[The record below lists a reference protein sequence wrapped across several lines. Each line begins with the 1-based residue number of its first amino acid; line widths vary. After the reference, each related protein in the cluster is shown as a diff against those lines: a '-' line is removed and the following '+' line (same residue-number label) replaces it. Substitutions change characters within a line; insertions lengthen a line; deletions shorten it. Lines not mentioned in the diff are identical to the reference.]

1 MNSPTAVAAHPLR
14 VVASSN
20 FRVRHQNPPP
30 SVMDTVNT
38 SQSIKACVDE
48 LHKHFVKMLM
58 PDYEY
63 ASLVAVLAKA
73 GKTYCRRHGEP
84 MEIAELVHDEIYS
97 HGLERW
103 LQTVQKNSPTGN
115 LAAADFESTLLDFEY
130 MFRHGRPRPRPKR
143 VRAS

>member
-1 MNSPTAVAAHPLR
+1 
-14 VVASSN
+14 
-20 FRVRHQNPPP
+20 
-30 SVMDTVNT
+30 MDTVNT